1 MTSDQDDRG
10 PHGESAGLH
19 EDPRDATTNTALRD
33 VSRAMVRL
41 YKEQFGR
48 GPEHVSS
55 HYSGPDTI
63 LSLLTNSLSPVERS
77 MLAMGEQ
84 ARLRDIRTMF
94 QYATEQ
100 QFREAVEQATGRR
113 VVAFMSGIDV
123 EHDVSC
129 EVFTLEPL

>member
-1 MTSDQDDRG
+1 
-10 PHGESAGLH
+10 
-19 EDPRDATTNTALRD
+19 
-33 VSRAMVRL
+33 MVRL

-48 GPEHVSS
+48 GPEHVST
-55 HYSGPDTI
+55 HYGGPDTI

-77 MLAMGEQ
+77 MRTIGEQ

-94 QYATEQ
+94 QYGTEQ
-100 QFREAVEQATGRR
+100 QFRDAVEQATGRR

-129 EVFTLEPL
+129 EVFTLAPAPPETRAVAPARAEV